1 MKNNSAMATLVFS
14 FCLAVTGSALLA
26 SPIGNISAGRKY
38 YVAARDLDQ
47 WSAGAYVKSGKRE
60 IRQGDID
67 STKAIM
73 YVGYDFF
80 PWVTTFVKG
89 GMNNT
94 TIDSIVP
101 AQDDDYNM
109 ELGFGMRF
117 NVFHHEILDPTLIE
131 DRIMVN
137 ASWEFSST
145 QARRGF
151 QDQDF
156 RELQASATLSIV
168 NDVAGSKLFLPH
180 SIGLFFGPT
189 YSMVDSSG
197 ANTRSE
203 VGLVAG
209 LEVFYT
215 KRVSFHFSMEQIGSG
230 SSSGLVGVHVCL

>member
-1 MKNNSAMATLVFS
+1 MKNNSAKATLVFS
-14 FCLAVTGSALLA
+14 LCLIAMGSTLFA

-38 YVAARDLDQ
+38 YVAARNLDQ
-47 WSAGAYVKSGKRE
+47 WSAGAYVKSGSRE

-67 STKAIM
+67 TTKAVM
-73 YVGYDFF
+73 YVGYDFL
-80 PWVTTFVKG
+80 PWVTTYAKG

-94 TIDSIVP
+94 TIGT

-117 NVFHHEILDPTLIE
+117 NLLHHEILDPTLFE

-151 QDQDF
+151 RDQDF
-156 RELQASATLSIV
+156 RELQASVTLSIV
-168 NDVAGSKLFLPH
+168 NDVVGSKLFLPH

-189 YSMVDSSG
+189 YSMVNTSG
-197 ANTRSE
+197 VDTRSDL
-203 VGLVAG
+203 GLLVG

-215 KRVSFHFSMEQIGSG
+215 KRVSFHFSLEQIGSG
-230 SSSGLVGVHVCL
+230 STAGLAGVHVCL